1 MELQRSALLA
11 FLANEGITPEIM
23 LETAEAR
30 FAPLWF
36 PQYFRTA
43 DPTVS
48 LEFQTIL
55 SAETLEAMATVGSRE
70 SEVPLHG
77 RQGLEK
83 LKGEVPPI
91 FVGRKFNAQEL
102 RNLEILLG
110 SNALGLPERLRQVMA
125 REIEDYAYCRNSVL
139 RRLDFMCKQA
149 VSYGS
154 VTINLDNNPKGI
166 FFDVPLVGADNKVN
180 SVGNWA
186 DIDTD
191 IIADF
196 EAMRLKALTLG
207 VSFERVMIAESLW
220 YKVIKNKSLRDF
232 LKGYFNPGSNA
243 KFATNLENVNAAFTA
258 ERFPIFEIVSD
269 LAYIDSDGKKQAVAQ
284 NGWSQTNAVF
294 VPAGDLGVIHNAL
307 ADEQITPVEDVTYLL
322 ADGVH
327 LSRWRTRKPVAEITE
342 GVYNAFPGLE
352 QAKKIVI
359 LNTLGA

>member
-1 MELQRSALLA
+1 MELQRSALLT
-11 FLANEGITPEIM
+11 FLANEGITPEVM
-23 LETAEAR
+23 LEQAEAR
-30 FAPLWF
+30 FTPLWY

-55 SAETLEAMATVGSRE
+55 SAESLEAMATVGSRE

-139 RRLDFMCKQA
+139 RRLDFMTKQA
-149 VSYGS
+149 VSYGT

-166 FFDVPLVGADNKVN
+166 FFDVPIVGADNKAT
-180 SVGNWA
+180 SEGDWS
-186 DIDTD
+186 DIGTN

-207 VSFERVMIAESLW
+207 VTFERVMVSEALW
-220 YKVIKNKSLRDF
+220 FKMIRNKSIIDF

-243 KFATNLENVNAAFTA
+243 RFATNLESVNAAFTA
-258 ERFPIFEIVSD
+258 ERFPTIEIISD
-269 LAYIDSDGKKQAVAQ
+269 LAYVEADGKKEKAPLH
-284 NGWSQTNAVF
+284 GWSQTNAVF
-294 VPAGDLGVIHNAL
+294 VPAGDLGVIHNSL

-327 LSRWRTRKPVAEITE
+327 LSRWRSRKPSAEITE
-342 GVYNAFPGLE
+342 GVYNAFPGFE
-352 QAKKIVI
+352 QAKKVVI

>member
-1 MELQRSALLA
+1 MDLQRSALLQ
-11 FLANEGITPEIM
+11 FLANEGITPEVM

-30 FAPLWF
+30 FAPLWY

-48 LEFQTIL
+48 LEFETIL

-110 SNALGLPERLRQVMA
+110 SNALSLPQRLRQVMA
-125 REIEDYAYCRNSVL
+125 REIEDYAYCRNSVQ

-149 VSYGS
+149 VSYGTI
-154 VTINLDNNPKGI
+154 TINIDNNPKGI

-180 SVGNWA
+180 SVGDWSNP
-186 DIDTD
+186 DTD
-191 IIADF
+191 IIQDF
-196 EAMRLKALTLG
+196 EKMRLKALALG
-207 VSFERVMIAESLW
+207 VSFERVMISEALW
-220 YKVIKNKSLRDF
+220 YKIIKNKSLRDF

-243 KFATNLENVNAAFTA
+243 RFATNLENINAAFTA
-258 ERFPIFEIVSD
+258 ERFPIIDIVSD
-269 LAYIDSDGKKQAVAQ
+269 LAYIDADGKKQVVPLE
-284 NGWSQTNAVF
+284 GWSQTNAIF
-294 VPAGDLGVIHNAL
+294 VPAGDFGIIHNSL
-307 ADEQITPVEDVTYLL
+307 ADEQITPVENVDYLTTENIL
-322 ADGVH
+322 
-327 LSRWRTRKPVAEITE
+327 LSRWRTRKPSAEITE
-342 GVYNAFPGLE
+342 AVYNAFPGFE
-352 QAKKIVI
+352 QAKKVVI